1 MSEIDEVIVYGK
13 VPRRSIA
20 IPTITG
26 GTFSPGFIYVV
37 KRKDGTKELNLVV
50 ETKDVEKKGDLRE
63 EEKLK
68 IKYAEIFFKN
78 LSEEGYDVKFR
89 AQLKNDEMKPL
100 VSETASAAE

>member
-1 MSEIDEVIVYGK
+1 M
-13 VPRRSIA
+13 
-20 IPTITG
+20 
-26 GTFSPGFIYVV
+26 
-37 KRKDGTKELNLVV
+37 V

-68 IKYAEIFFKN
+68 IKCAEIFFKN

-89 AQLKNDEMKPL
+89 AQLKNDEMKTL